1 MKEKYS
7 IMEEQPKISEILDNN
22 LRQGQKQVI
31 KQGRPTIKKVYYEEI
46 NGLKVTKGE
55 EIIEMGEDR
64 VIRVGMRSATTNGDR
79 SDM

>member
-7 IMEEQPKISEILDNN
+7 IVEEQPKVSEILDNN